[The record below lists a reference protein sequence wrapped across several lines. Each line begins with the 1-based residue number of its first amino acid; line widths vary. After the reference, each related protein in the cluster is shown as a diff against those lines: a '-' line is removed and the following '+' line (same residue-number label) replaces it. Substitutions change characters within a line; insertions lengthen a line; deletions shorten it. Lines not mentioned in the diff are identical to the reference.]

1 MGTMRKFIVLVLILA
16 GCATSGR
23 RQVDFSNYDKPLTEQ
38 VIDQIKTRVA
48 ARLGQ
53 GKNPDDRQQAFRL
66 LSASLQ
72 KGVGFDLLETDKDLD
87 PIRNSPEFQRLV
99 DAARAIR
106 ATMTVP
112 PPKTGV

>member
-1 MGTMRKFIVLVLILA
+1 MFTGMQMGQ
-16 GCATSGR
+16 SGVCENLESR
-23 RQVDFSNYDKPLTEQ
+23 
-38 VIDQIKTRVA
+38 
-48 ARLGQ
+48 
-53 GKNPDDRQQAFRL
+53 RL